1 MKAILLAAGFGKRL
15 RPITETIPKCLV
27 TIKGVPL
34 LEIWLEK
41 LTKVGVTEIY
51 INTHYLHEKVENFI
65 LNSRFKDIVTLG
77 YEKKLRGTAGTL
89 LDNIDFFENEDGF
102 LIHADNLC
110 DENILNFIKCHKK
123 RPEYCEITMLVFET
137 EEPQNCGIVS
147 INKDNVV
154 DNFYEKVKN
163 PPGNLANGAIYL
175 LSKKFLANYKQNFK
189 IASDFSNEV
198 LPKMLNK
205 IFVYKS
211 RCRFLDIGTNKNYT
225 LANT

>member
-27 TIKGVPL
+27 PIKGVPL

-41 LTKVGVTEIY
+41 LSKVGVTEIY
-51 INTHYLHEKVENFI
+51 INTHYLHKKVENFI

-110 DENILNFIKCHKK
+110 DESMLKFIKCHKK
-123 RPEYCEITMLVFET
+123 RPPHCEVTMLVFET
-137 EEPQNCGIVS
+137 KEPKNCGIVS

-163 PPGNLANGAIYL
+163 PPR
-175 LSKKFLANYKQNFK
+175 KFSEWCDLF
-189 IASDFSNEV
+189 I
-198 LPKMLNK
+198 
-205 IFVYKS
+205 I
-211 RCRFLDIGTNKNYT
+211 
-225 LANT
+225 